1 MQTANL
7 SLTPLVS
14 AQAQKH
20 VTVNEALARLDA
32 AAHLA
37 VLDRDLATPPASPA
51 DGDRYLV
58 APAATDAW
66 QGREGTV
73 AAWEEATGGWL
84 FLTPRPGWRLWLID
98 EAQLVV
104 RTDGGW
110 QRLSGGTSAPADRL
124 GVNTVADATNRLAV
138 KSDAALLSHDDVTP
152 GSGDMR
158 LTLNKATSA
167 DDTSLTLQTG
177 YATRAQI
184 GLTGDDDLHIKV
196 SGDGSTF
203 TEAITVNAATADV
216 TLHRARIAP
225 GIGSFPNALPDG
237 GRMCNWTA
245 VNPITSQGFV
255 KPGYLLPYNGTTIG
269 DGGRFAHNNATHGG
283 SGAALD
289 PATDDLIL
297 KIRGGGNKRY
307 GPEWHAAKVIAGTGT
322 AVALTIG
329 GDTFHLTMTYPNV
342 PLFPVMTMGV
352 YVKVL
357 TPGGKITP
365 YRNNAESISFDG
377 VMTDPGNPSDLV
389 LDDASGWVWVES
401 RIITPAFGYSHVS
414 NCFFATPGTEY
425 LYALPKI
432 VPGRAGLD
440 GLEILSH
447 QLFYSST
454 GI

>member
-1 MQTANL
+1 MTTPNL

-32 AAHLA
+32 ATQLA
-37 VLDRDLATPPASPA
+37 VLDRDLATPPATPA

-58 APAATDAW
+58 ASAATDTW
-66 QGREGTV
+66 HGHDGDI
-73 AAWEEATGGWL
+73 AAWEDATGGWL

-98 EAQLVV
+98 EAQMIVH
-104 RTDGGW
+104 TDTGW
-110 QRLSGGTSAPADRL
+110 QSTPGDRL
-124 GVNTVADATNRLAV
+124 GINTTADTMNRLAV
-138 KSDAALLSHDDVTP
+138 KSDAALFSHDDVTP
-152 GSGDMR
+152 GTGDMR
-158 LTLNKATSA
+158 LTLNKATPA
-167 DDTSLTLQTG
+167 ADTSLTLQTD

-203 TEAITVNAATADV
+203 TDAITVDHHSGDV
-216 TLHRARIAP
+216 TLHAARIAP

-237 GRMCNWTA
+237 GRMCGWTA
-245 VNPITSQGFV
+245 GNPLTSTGFA
-255 KPGYLLPYNGTTIG
+255 KPSYLLPYNGATFA
-269 DGGRFAHNNATHGG
+269 DGGQFIHDNATHGG
-283 SGAALD
+283 SAASLD
-289 PATDDLIL
+289 PAIDDLL
-297 KIRGGGNKRY
+297 WKIRGATNKRF
-307 GPEWHAAKVIAGTGT
+307 GPAWHVTRVIPGSGT
-322 AVALTIG
+322 ASAETIG
-329 GDTFHLTMTYPNV
+329 GEAFHLTTTYPNV

-357 TPGGKITP
+357 TTGGRITP
-365 YRNNAESISFDG
+365 YTIYAQGVSFDG
-377 VMTDPGNPSDLV
+377 VGIDLADPSARVIDDTD
-389 LDDASGWVWVES
+389 GWIWVES
-401 RIITPAFGYSHVS
+401 WIATPSLGYSNVS
-414 NCFFATPGTEY
+414 NCFRATAGTEY

-432 VPGRAGLD
+432 VPGRARLG